1 MKIKIYKNKQKIKLS
16 EILSI
21 LYVTQEIS
29 LLYIILLLYS
39 RYFSNKI
46 DNDNSNKDNEKIL
59 SIFRYVN
66 ADKL

>member
-46 DNDNSNKDNEKIL
+46 DNNNSNKDNEKIL